1 MENQNFLQISGLKK
15 ELRIRGEPDRGIK
28 RTGFYSNEGRN
39 LCLAWTIRLR

>member
-1 MENQNFLQISGLKK
+1 MKNQNFFTDQWSEK

-28 RTGFYSNEGRN
+28 RTGFYSDEGRN